1 MTNLSKSVYTAQ
13 TWDKLGSRNQ
23 LKETDIPRHWHVA
36 NEVNRRPS
44 FLDVKASGSVTSPP
58 PLSCLGELEGEIR
71 TLDSKLKEAALKNQR
86 LSRYGSQRLM
96 SPNLVLVRPC
106 LENTN
111 RLSREEWQVHF

>member
-1 MTNLSKSVYTAQ
+1 M
-13 TWDKLGSRNQ
+13 
-23 LKETDIPRHWHVA
+23 KETDIPRHWHVA

-44 FLDVKASGSVTSPP
+44 FLDVKASGSVIPS
-58 PLSCLGELEGEIR
+58 PLSFSGELEGKIR